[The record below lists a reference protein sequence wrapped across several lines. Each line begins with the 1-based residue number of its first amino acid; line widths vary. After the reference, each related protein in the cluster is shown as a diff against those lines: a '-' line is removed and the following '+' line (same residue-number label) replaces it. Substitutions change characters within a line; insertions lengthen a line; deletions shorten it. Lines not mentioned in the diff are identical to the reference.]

1 MKNQFSSFAKEINKS
16 RNVYLQCETGF
27 VYITNGY
34 IALKLPLYFYETRL
48 RPLSVKFIP
57 LHDGDMAS
65 SVDGG
70 IPEIE
75 ECSMS
80 IKGFFNCNAKGYHI
94 ENTSLIFENV
104 KFEHKK
110 RKIYRYRIMYSD
122 SLGIIYIND
131 DYFLIMGDILAHD
144 FDNLY
149 CNSNKSPIHN
159 DYDNDISI
167 LVLPCNIQGSKFL
180 IYNTPSIK

>member
-34 IALKLPLYFYETRL
+34 IALKLPLYFYETML

-75 ECSMS
+75 ECSMK
-80 IKGFFNCNAKGYHI
+80 IKQFFNCMPKEHRV
-94 ENTSLIFENV
+94 ENTSLILEDI
-104 KFEHKK
+104 KYERKK
-110 RKIYRYRIMYSD
+110 KKTYRYRVMYSD
-122 SLGIIYIND
+122 VIGIMYIND
-131 DYFLIMGDILAHD
+131 DYFSIIGDILAHD

-149 CNSNKSPIHN
+149 CYSHKSPIHN

-167 LVLPCNIQGSKFL
+167 LVMPCKTKGSKFL
-180 IYNTPSIK
+180 VSNTLTN